1 MLSKQISGEL
11 NFVKTRLRN
20 SLGACWLFTLNLNET
35 FTFWD
40 LSSFRTKS
48 HNSLQIDN
56 KHFNS

>member
-35 FTFWD
+35 FTF
-40 LSSFRTKS
+40 
-48 HNSLQIDN
+48 
-56 KHFNS
+56 